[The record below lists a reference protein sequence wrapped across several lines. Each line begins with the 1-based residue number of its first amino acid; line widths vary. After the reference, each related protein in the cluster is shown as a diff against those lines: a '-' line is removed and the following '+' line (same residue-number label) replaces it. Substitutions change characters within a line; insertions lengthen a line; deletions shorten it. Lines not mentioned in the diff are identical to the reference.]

1 MISSWHAIRQEWRSL
16 HTFSSVDHLSE
27 SPKYAACRISMS
39 DMSAFSDAAHFQNW
53 HQQSDKSYFQWRD
66 PILLNINFTEISF
79 IYHSC
84 RLFFP
89 FDFLSLHLRFQ
100 SVILESI
107 VGQDYFEWNLFLER
121 KFKRYFFHFQWI
133 EKVQKCKIIFWWAS
147 FQSPVFFESE
157 IDWIC
162 LRDAAIKSDHYLQ
175 SALQFSTILSSDYPQ
190 SSSGW
195 VVLFFRH

>member
-1 MISSWHAIRQEWRSL
+1 MKITPYILICWSA
-16 HTFSSVDHLSE
+16 LSE

-107 VGQDYFEWNLFLER
+107 VGQDFFEWNLFLEENSKGIFFSFSVNR
-121 KFKRYFFHFQWI
+121 KST
-133 EKVQKCKIIFWWAS
+133 KVQNNILMSLYPITSLLWKRDWLNMFERRCHQIRPLLTVCSSIFHH
-147 FQSPVFFESE
+147 FV
-157 IDWIC
+157 IR
-162 LRDAAIKSDHYLQ
+162 L
-175 SALQFSTILSSDYPQ
+175 PQ

-195 VVLFFRH
+195 VPLFFRH